1 MDRDKYLTVS
11 QLTKYLKLK
20 FDRDPYLQKVYLTG
34 ELSNFRLRSGHQY
47 FSLKD
52 DHAMIDAV
60 MFRSK
65 FSKVKF
71 TPEEGMKLCVTGHV
85 GLYERSGRYQ
95 IYIDTMEPDGLGSLY
110 LAFEQLKKK
119 LSAEGLFSLPKKTVP
134 LFPKRIA
141 VVTSL
146 NGAVIRD
153 INTTVRRRYPIA
165 QVVLFPTVVQGEKA
179 AADIAR
185 QIKRADELG
194 NFDTLIIGRGGGSI
208 EDLWPFNEEVVARAI
223 ADCQIPVISSVGHET
238 DTTIADLVAD
248 QRAATPTA
256 AAELATPQRLDDTLM
271 LLRDFQN
278 RLYNTVK
285 SQIDFDKKQL
295 AKLTQ
300 SYIFQQPTRLYENY
314 AQKVD
319 QLTQRL
325 GQLQESRLTDADNEL
340 TQLLNKLLAY
350 TPQRQIDQNREAV
363 NQLSARLRN
372 AAQATDQQAQQ
383 QVAALIKQ
391 LHSLDPLKIMER
403 GYTYVTKDGKVVNH
417 AGQLAAG
424 DQMTLHFAD
433 GDVAVTIIDIKEKKN
448 NGK

>member
-1 MDRDKYLTVS
+1 MDRSKYLTVS

-20 FDRDPYLQKVYLTG
+20 FDRDPYLQTVYLTG

-52 DHAMIDAV
+52 DQAVIDAV
-60 MFRSK
+60 MFRSQ

-95 IYIDTMEPDGLGSLY
+95 IYIDTMEPDGVGSLY

-119 LSAEGLFSLPKKTVP
+119 LNAEGLFSRPKKAVP
-134 LFPKRIA
+134 LFPRRIA

-185 QIKRADELG
+185 QIKRAGERGD
-194 NFDTLIIGRGGGSI
+194 FDTLIIGRGGGSI

-223 ADCQIPVISSVGHET
+223 ADCPLPVISSVGHET

-256 AAELATPQRLDDTLM
+256 AAELATPQRLDNTLM
-271 LLRDFQN
+271 LISDFQQ
-278 RLYNTVK
+278 RLYNTIRA
-285 SQIDFDKKQL
+285 QIDFEKKQL
-295 AKLTQ
+295 AKLTG

-319 QLTQRL
+319 QLTQ
-325 GQLQESRLTDADNEL
+325 QLRQQQERRLTNAANDVAQVYNR
-340 TQLLNKLLAY
+340 LLAY
-350 TPQRQIDQNREAV
+350 NPQRLVDQERLTV
-363 NQLSARLRN
+363 QQLAARLQT
-372 AAQATDQQAQQ
+372 AAQAKIQQTAQQ
-383 QVAALIKQ
+383 LQALTKQ

-403 GYTYVTKDGKVVNH
+403 GYTYVTRNGKVVNQ
-417 AGQLAAG
+417 AAQLNTG
-424 DQMTLHFAD
+424 EPLLLHFAD
-433 GDVAVTIIDIKEKKN
+433 GEVTVTITDIKEKKN
-448 NGK
+448 GK

>member
-1 MDRDKYLTVS
+1 MDRSKYLTVS

-20 FDRDPYLQKVYLTG
+20 FDRDPYLQTVYLTG

-52 DHAMIDAV
+52 DQAVIDAV
-60 MFRSK
+60 MFRSQ
-65 FSKVKF
+65 FSKMKF

-95 IYIDTMEPDGLGSLY
+95 IYIDTMEPDGVGSLY

-119 LSAEGLFSLPKKTVP
+119 LNAEGLFSRPKKAVP
-134 LFPKRIA
+134 LFPRRIA

-185 QIKRADELG
+185 QIKRAGERGD
-194 NFDTLIIGRGGGSI
+194 FDTLIIGRGGGSI

-223 ADCQIPVISSVGHET
+223 ADCPLPVISSVGHET

-256 AAELATPQRLDDTLM
+256 AAELATPQRLDNTLM
-271 LLRDFQN
+271 LISDFQQ
-278 RLYNTVK
+278 RLYNTMRA
-285 SQIDFDKKQL
+285 QIDFEKKQL
-295 AKLTQ
+295 AKLTG

-319 QLTQRL
+319 QLTQ
-325 GQLQESRLTDADNEL
+325 QLRQQQERRLTNAANDVAQVYNR
-340 TQLLNKLLAY
+340 LLAY
-350 TPQRQIDQNREAV
+350 NPQRLVDQERLTV
-363 NQLSARLRN
+363 QQLAARLQT
-372 AAQATDQQAQQ
+372 AAQSKTQQTAQQ
-383 QVAALIKQ
+383 LQALTKQ

-403 GYTYVTKDGKVVNH
+403 GYTYVTRNGKVVNQ
-417 AGQLAAG
+417 AAQLNTG
-424 DQMTLHFAD
+424 EPLLLHFAD
-433 GDVAVTIIDIKEKKN
+433 GEVTVTITDIKEKKN
-448 NGK
+448 GK

>member
-1 MDRDKYLTVS
+1 MDRSKYLTVS

-20 FDRDPYLQKVYLTG
+20 FDRDPYLQTVYLTG

-52 DHAMIDAV
+52 DQAVIDAV
-60 MFRSK
+60 MFRSQ

-95 IYIDTMEPDGLGSLY
+95 IYIDTMEPDGVGSLY

-119 LSAEGLFSLPKKTVP
+119 LNAEGLFSRPKKAVP
-134 LFPKRIA
+134 LFPRRIA

-185 QIKRADELG
+185 QIKRAGERGD
-194 NFDTLIIGRGGGSI
+194 FDTLIIGRGGGSI

-223 ADCQIPVISSVGHET
+223 ADCPLPVISSVGHET

-256 AAELATPQRLDDTLM
+256 AAELATPQRLDNTLM
-271 LLRDFQN
+271 LISDFQQ
-278 RLYNTVK
+278 RLYNTIRA
-285 SQIDFDKKQL
+285 QIDFEKKQL
-295 AKLTQ
+295 AKLTG

-319 QLTQRL
+319 QLTQ
-325 GQLQESRLTDADNEL
+325 QLRQQQERRLTNAANDVAQVYNR
-340 TQLLNKLLAY
+340 LLAY
-350 TPQRQIDQNREAV
+350 NPQRLVDQERLTV
-363 NQLSARLRN
+363 QQLAASLQT
-372 AAQATDQQAQQ
+372 AAQAKTQQTAQQ
-383 QVAALIKQ
+383 LQALTKQ

-403 GYTYVTKDGKVVNH
+403 GYTYVTRNGKVVNQ
-417 AGQLAAG
+417 AAQLNTG
-424 DQMTLHFAD
+424 EPLLLHFAD
-433 GDVAVTIIDIKEKKN
+433 GEVTVTITDIKEKKN
-448 NGK
+448 GK

>member
-52 DHAMIDAV
+52 DHAVIDAV

-119 LSAEGLFSLPKKTVP
+119 LSAEGLFSLPKKAVP

-185 QIKRADELG
+185 QIKRADEFG

-223 ADCQIPVISSVGHET
+223 ANCQIPVISSVGHET

-271 LLRDFQN
+271 LLRDFQS
-278 RLYNTVK
+278 RLYNTIK

-325 GQLQESRLTDADNEL
+325 EQLQENRLTSANNEL
-340 TQLLNKLLAY
+340 SQLLNKLLAY

-363 NQLSARLRN
+363 NQLSARLQN
-372 AAQATDQQAQQ
+372 AAQATNQQAQQ
-383 QVAALIKQ
+383 QVAALVKQ

-417 AGQLAAG
+417 AAQLTAG
-424 DQMTLHFAD
+424 DQMVLHFAD
-433 GDVAVTIIDIKEKKN
+433 GDVAVTITDIKEKK
-448 NGK
+448 

>member
-1 MDRDKYLTVS
+1 MDRSKYLTVS

-20 FDRDPYLQKVYLTG
+20 FDRDPYLQTVYLTG

-47 FSLKD
+47 FSLTD
-52 DHAMIDAV
+52 DQAVIDAV
-60 MFRSK
+60 MFRSQ

-95 IYIDTMEPDGLGSLY
+95 IYIDTMEPDGVGSLY

-119 LSAEGLFSLPKKTVP
+119 LNAEGLFSRPKKAVP
-134 LFPKRIA
+134 LFPRRIA

-185 QIKRADELG
+185 QIKRAGERGD
-194 NFDTLIIGRGGGSI
+194 FDTLIIGRGGGSI

-223 ADCQIPVISSVGHET
+223 ADCPLPVISSVGHET

-256 AAELATPQRLDDTLM
+256 AAELATPQRLDNTLM
-271 LLRDFQN
+271 LISDFQQ
-278 RLYNTVK
+278 RLYNTMRA
-285 SQIDFDKKQL
+285 QIDFEKKQL
-295 AKLTQ
+295 AKLTG

-319 QLTQRL
+319 QLTQ
-325 GQLQESRLTDADNEL
+325 QLRQQQERRLTNAANDVAQVYNR
-340 TQLLNKLLAY
+340 LLAY
-350 TPQRQIDQNREAV
+350 NPQRLVDQERLTV
-363 NQLSARLRN
+363 QQLAARLQT
-372 AAQATDQQAQQ
+372 AAQSKTQQTAQQ
-383 QVAALIKQ
+383 LQALTKQ

-403 GYTYVTKDGKVVNH
+403 GYTYVTRNGKVVNQ
-417 AGQLAAG
+417 AAQLNTG
-424 DQMTLHFAD
+424 EPLLLHFAD
-433 GDVAVTIIDIKEKKN
+433 GEVTVTITDIKEKKN
-448 NGK
+448 GK

>member
-1 MDRDKYLTVS
+1 MDRSKYLTVS

-20 FDRDPYLQKVYLTG
+20 FDRDPYLQTVYLTG

-52 DHAMIDAV
+52 DQAVIDAV
-60 MFRSK
+60 MFRSQ

-95 IYIDTMEPDGLGSLY
+95 IYIDTMEPDGVGSLY

-119 LSAEGLFSLPKKTVP
+119 LNAEGLFSRPKKAVP
-134 LFPKRIA
+134 LFPRRIA

-185 QIKRADELG
+185 QIKRAGERGD
-194 NFDTLIIGRGGGSI
+194 FDTLIIGRGGGSI

-223 ADCQIPVISSVGHET
+223 ADCPLPVISSVGHET

-256 AAELATPQRLDDTLM
+256 AAELATPQRLDNTLM
-271 LLRDFQN
+271 LISDFQQ
-278 RLYNTVK
+278 RLYNTIRA
-285 SQIDFDKKQL
+285 QIDFEKKQL
-295 AKLTQ
+295 AKLTG

-319 QLTQRL
+319 QLTQ
-325 GQLQESRLTDADNEL
+325 QLRQQQERRLTNAANDVAQVYNR
-340 TQLLNKLLAY
+340 LLAY
-350 TPQRQIDQNREAV
+350 NPQRLVDQERLTV
-363 NQLSARLRN
+363 QQLAARLQT
-372 AAQATDQQAQQ
+372 AAQAKTQQTAQQ
-383 QVAALIKQ
+383 LQALTKQ

-403 GYTYVTKDGKVVNH
+403 GYTYVTRNGKVVNQ
-417 AGQLAAG
+417 AAQLNTG
-424 DQMTLHFAD
+424 EPLLLHFAD
-433 GDVAVTIIDIKEKKN
+433 GEVTVTITDIKEKKN
-448 NGK
+448 GK

>member
-52 DHAMIDAV
+52 DHAVIDAV

-119 LSAEGLFSLPKKTVP
+119 LSAEGLFSLPKKSVP

-185 QIKRADELG
+185 QINRADEMG

-223 ADCQIPVISSVGHET
+223 ADCRIPVISSVGHET

-278 RLYNTVK
+278 RLYNTIK
-285 SQIDFDKKQL
+285 AQIDFDKKQL
-295 AKLTQ
+295 AKVTQ

-319 QLTQRL
+319 QLTQ
-325 GQLQESRLTDADNEL
+325 QLQQLQQSRLTAANN
-340 TQLLNKLLAY
+340 QLIQLQNKLLAY
-350 TPQRQIDQNREAV
+350 TPQRQV
-363 NQLSARLRN
+363 NQDKEALKQLTARLCN
-372 AAQATDQQAQQ
+372 AAQASEQQSQQ

-403 GYTYVTKDGKVVNH
+403 GYTYVTKDGKVVNQ
-417 AGQLAAG
+417 AAQLSTG
-424 DQMTLHFAD
+424 DQMLLHFAD
-433 GDVAVTIIDIKEKKN
+433 GDVAVTITDIKEKN

>member
-1 MDRDKYLTVS
+1 MDRSKYLTVS

-20 FDRDPYLQKVYLTG
+20 FDRDPYLQTVYLTG

-52 DHAMIDAV
+52 DQAVIDAV
-60 MFRSK
+60 MFRSQ

-95 IYIDTMEPDGLGSLY
+95 IYIDTMEPDGVGSLY

-119 LSAEGLFSLPKKTVP
+119 LNAEGLFSRPKKAVP
-134 LFPKRIA
+134 LFPRRIA

-185 QIKRADELG
+185 QIKRAGERGD
-194 NFDTLIIGRGGGSI
+194 FDTLIIGRGGGSI

-223 ADCQIPVISSVGHET
+223 ADCPLPVISSVGHET

-256 AAELATPQRLDDTLM
+256 AAELATPQRLDNTLM
-271 LLRDFQN
+271 LISDFQQ
-278 RLYNTVK
+278 RLYNTMRA
-285 SQIDFDKKQL
+285 QIDFEKKQL
-295 AKLTQ
+295 AKLTG

-319 QLTQRL
+319 QLTQQLRQQQERRL
-325 GQLQESRLTDADNEL
+325 TNAANDVAQVYNRLLTYNPQRLVDQERLTVQQLAARLQTAVQAKTQQTAQQLQALT
-340 TQLLNKLLAY
+340 
-350 TPQRQIDQNREAV
+350 
-363 NQLSARLRN
+363 
-372 AAQATDQQAQQ
+372 
-383 QVAALIKQ
+383 KQ

-403 GYTYVTKDGKVVNH
+403 GYTYVTRNGKVVNQ
-417 AGQLAAG
+417 AAQLNTG
-424 DQMTLHFAD
+424 EPLLLHFAD
-433 GDVAVTIIDIKEKKN
+433 GEVTVTITDIKEKKN
-448 NGK
+448 GK

>member
-1 MDRDKYLTVS
+1 MDRNKYLTVS

-20 FDRDPYLQKVYLTG
+20 FDRDPYLQTVYLTG

-52 DHAMIDAV
+52 DHAVIDAV

-85 GLYERSGRYQ
+85 SLYERSGRYQ

-119 LSAEGLFSLPKKTVP
+119 LSVEGLFSLPKKQVP

-179 AADIAR
+179 AADITR
-185 QIKRADELG
+185 QIKRADEMG

-208 EDLWPFNEEVVARAI
+208 EDLWPFNEEIVARAI
-223 ADCQIPVISSVGHET
+223 ADCHIPVISSVGHET

-278 RLYNTVK
+278 RLFNTIK
-285 SQIDFDKKQL
+285 AQIDFDKKQL

-314 AQKVD
+314 TQKVD

-325 GQLQESRLTDADNEL
+325 NQLQQVRLTDVNNQL
-340 TQLLNKLLAY
+340 TQLRNKLLAY
-350 TPQRQIDQNREAV
+350 TPQRQINQDQEALE
-363 NQLSARLRN
+363 QLTTRLQNAIQARDKQARQ
-372 AAQATDQQAQQ
+372 AAESL
-383 QVAALIKQ
+383 VKQ

-403 GYTYVTKDGKVVNH
+403 GYTYVTKDGKVVNK
-417 AGQLAAG
+417 AAQLTAG
-424 DQMTLHFAD
+424 DQMILHFAD
-433 GDVAVTIIDIKEKKN
+433 GDVAVTITDIKEKN

>member
-1 MDRDKYLTVS
+1 MDRSKYLTVS

-20 FDRDPYLQKVYLTG
+20 FDRDPYLQTVYLTG

-52 DHAMIDAV
+52 DQAVIDAV
-60 MFRSK
+60 MFRSQ

-95 IYIDTMEPDGLGSLY
+95 IYIDTMEPDGVGSLY

-119 LSAEGLFSLPKKTVP
+119 LNAEGLFSRPKKAVP
-134 LFPKRIA
+134 LFPRRIA

-185 QIKRADELG
+185 QIKRAGERGD
-194 NFDTLIIGRGGGSI
+194 FDTLIIGRGGGSI

-223 ADCQIPVISSVGHET
+223 ADCPLPVISSVGHET

-256 AAELATPQRLDDTLM
+256 AAELATPQRLDNTLM
-271 LLRDFQN
+271 LISDFQQ
-278 RLYNTVK
+278 RLYNTMRA
-285 SQIDFDKKQL
+285 QIDFEKKQL
-295 AKLTQ
+295 AKLTG

-319 QLTQRL
+319 QLTQ
-325 GQLQESRLTDADNEL
+325 QLRQQQERRLTNAANDVAQVYNR
-340 TQLLNKLLAY
+340 LLAY
-350 TPQRQIDQNREAV
+350 NPQRLVDQERLTV
-363 NQLSARLRN
+363 QQLAARLQT
-372 AAQATDQQAQQ
+372 AAQSKTQQTAQQ
-383 QVAALIKQ
+383 LQALTKQ

-403 GYTYVTKDGKVVNH
+403 GYTYVTRNGKVVNQ
-417 AGQLAAG
+417 AAQLNTG
-424 DQMTLHFAD
+424 EPLLLHFAD
-433 GDVAVTIIDIKEKKN
+433 GEVTVTITDIKEKKN
-448 NGK
+448 GK

>member
-1 MDRDKYLTVS
+1 MDRSKYLTVS

-20 FDRDPYLQKVYLTG
+20 FDRDPYLQTVYLTG

-52 DHAMIDAV
+52 DQAVIDAV
-60 MFRSK
+60 MFRSQ

-95 IYIDTMEPDGLGSLY
+95 IYIDTMEPDGVGSLY

-119 LSAEGLFSLPKKTVP
+119 LNAEGLFSRPKKVVP
-134 LFPKRIA
+134 LFPRRIA

-185 QIKRADELG
+185 QIKRAGERGD
-194 NFDTLIIGRGGGSI
+194 FDTLIIGRGGGSI
-208 EDLWPFNEEVVARAI
+208 EDLWPLNEEVVARAI
-223 ADCQIPVISSVGHET
+223 ADCPLPGISSVGHET

-256 AAELATPQRLDDTLM
+256 AAELATPQRLDNTLM
-271 LLRDFQN
+271 LISDFQQ
-278 RLYNTVK
+278 RLYNTMRA
-285 SQIDFDKKQL
+285 QIDFEKKQL
-295 AKLTQ
+295 AKLTG

-319 QLTQRL
+319 QLTQ
-325 GQLQESRLTDADNEL
+325 QLRQQQERRLTNAANDVAQVYNR
-340 TQLLNKLLAY
+340 LLAY
-350 TPQRQIDQNREAV
+350 NPQRLVDQERLTV
-363 NQLSARLRN
+363 QQLAARLQT
-372 AAQATDQQAQQ
+372 AAQSKTQQTAQQ
-383 QVAALIKQ
+383 LQALTKQ

-403 GYTYVTKDGKVVNH
+403 GYTYVTRNGKVVNQ
-417 AGQLAAG
+417 AAQLNTG
-424 DQMTLHFAD
+424 EPLLLHFAD
-433 GDVAVTIIDIKEKKN
+433 GEVTVTITDIKEKKN
-448 NGK
+448 GK

>member
-1 MDRDKYLTVS
+1 MDRSKYLTVS

-20 FDRDPYLQKVYLTG
+20 FDRDPYLQTVYLTG

-52 DHAMIDAV
+52 DQAVIDAV
-60 MFRSK
+60 MFRSQ

-95 IYIDTMEPDGLGSLY
+95 IYIDTMEPDGVGSLY

-119 LSAEGLFSLPKKTVP
+119 LNAEGLFSRPKKAVP
-134 LFPKRIA
+134 LFPRRIA

-185 QIKRADELG
+185 QIKRAGERGD
-194 NFDTLIIGRGGGSI
+194 FDTLIIGRGGGSI

-223 ADCQIPVISSVGHET
+223 ADCPLPVISSVGHET

-256 AAELATPQRLDDTLM
+256 AAELATPQRLDNTLM
-271 LLRDFQN
+271 LIGDFQQ
-278 RLYNTVK
+278 RLYNTMRA
-285 SQIDFDKKQL
+285 QIDFEKKQL
-295 AKLTQ
+295 AKLTG

-319 QLTQRL
+319 QLTQ
-325 GQLQESRLTDADNEL
+325 QLRQQQERRLTNASNDVAQVYNR
-340 TQLLNKLLAY
+340 LLAY
-350 TPQRQIDQNREAV
+350 NPQRLVDQERLTV
-363 NQLSARLRN
+363 QQLAARLQT
-372 AAQATDQQAQQ
+372 AAQAKTQQTAQQ
-383 QVAALIKQ
+383 LQALTKQ

-403 GYTYVTKDGKVVNH
+403 GYTYVTRNGKVVNQ
-417 AGQLAAG
+417 AAQLNTG
-424 DQMTLHFAD
+424 EPLILHFAD
-433 GDVAVTIIDIKEKKN
+433 GEVTVTITDIKEKKN
-448 NGK
+448 GK

>member
-1 MDRDKYLTVS
+1 MDRSKYLTVS

-20 FDRDPYLQKVYLTG
+20 FDRDPYLQTVYLTG

-52 DHAMIDAV
+52 DQAVIDAV
-60 MFRSK
+60 MFRSQ

-95 IYIDTMEPDGLGSLY
+95 IYIDTMEPDGVGSLY

-119 LSAEGLFSLPKKTVP
+119 LNAEGLFSRPKKAVP
-134 LFPKRIA
+134 LFPRRIA

-185 QIKRADELG
+185 QIKRAGERGD
-194 NFDTLIIGRGGGSI
+194 FDTLIIGRGGGSI

-223 ADCQIPVISSVGHET
+223 ADCPLPVISSVGHET

-256 AAELATPQRLDDTLM
+256 AAELATPQRLDNTLM
-271 LLRDFQN
+271 LIGDFQQ
-278 RLYNTVK
+278 RLYNTMRA
-285 SQIDFDKKQL
+285 QIDFEKKQL
-295 AKLTQ
+295 AKLTG

-319 QLTQRL
+319 QLTQ
-325 GQLQESRLTDADNEL
+325 QLRQQQERRLTNASNDVAQVYNR
-340 TQLLNKLLAY
+340 LLAY
-350 TPQRQIDQNREAV
+350 NPQRLVDQERLTV
-363 NQLSARLRN
+363 QQLAARLQT
-372 AAQATDQQAQQ
+372 AAQAKTQQTAQQ
-383 QVAALIKQ
+383 LQALTKQ

-403 GYTYVTKDGKVVNH
+403 GYTYVTRNGKVVNQ
-417 AGQLAAG
+417 AAQLNTG
-424 DQMTLHFAD
+424 EPLLLHFAD
-433 GDVAVTIIDIKEKKN
+433 GEVTVTITDIKEKKN
-448 NGK
+448 GK